1 MCSIEISKQT
11 DPEWKLIIGAN
22 RDEMKDRKP
31 LRPGSWW
38 VTKILLSHFI
48 SLGFVY
54 IIEAHF
60 YYLCVKTEIRCKL
73 VSY

>member
-31 LRPGSWW
+31 LRPS
-38 VTKILLSHFI
+38 S
-48 SLGFVY
+48 
-54 IIEAHF
+54 
-60 YYLCVKTEIRCKL
+60 C
-73 VSY
+73 